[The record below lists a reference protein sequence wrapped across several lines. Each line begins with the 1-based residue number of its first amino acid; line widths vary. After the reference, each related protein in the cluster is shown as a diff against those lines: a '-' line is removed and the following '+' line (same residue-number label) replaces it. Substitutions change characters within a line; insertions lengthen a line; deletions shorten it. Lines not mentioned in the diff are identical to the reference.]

1 MLSWFAHTVLGGAVN
16 MLPFLILG
24 WFLALLLI
32 AILMVVLLLRGQYRQ
47 ARAFGYPGLGA
58 YLRAAPQTDAEKR
71 AAADL
76 ALKGAVICLLGFMF
90 PPALLIGL
98 FPFFYGARKL
108 VYAQMGLGLLD
119 DEEPG
124 SQRGL

>member
-1 MLSWFAHTVLGGAVN
+1 MLSHFFYSLFGNVMQ
-16 MLPFLILG
+16 MLPFLIFG
-24 WFLALLLI
+24 WFLGLLLL
-32 AILMVVLLLRGQYRQ
+32 AIVMVVFLIRGQNRQ
-47 ARAFGYPGLGA
+47 AREFGYPSLGA

-76 ALKGAVICLLGFMF
+76 ALKGAVICLLGFIF

-119 DEEPG
+119 DGEPG